1 MFNINAD
8 AVCQLIYYIVKQ
20 ISENNRGGGGRELGV
35 RGWRA
40 GVRKPPEIEP
50 RQRFSFPIRAYILRI
65 TRLKTMYAICNIRI

>member
-1 MFNINAD
+1 MLNINAD
-8 AVCQLIYYIVKQ
+8 AICQLIYYIVKQ
-20 ISENNRGGGGRELGV
+20 ISEKTRGGGEKLGV